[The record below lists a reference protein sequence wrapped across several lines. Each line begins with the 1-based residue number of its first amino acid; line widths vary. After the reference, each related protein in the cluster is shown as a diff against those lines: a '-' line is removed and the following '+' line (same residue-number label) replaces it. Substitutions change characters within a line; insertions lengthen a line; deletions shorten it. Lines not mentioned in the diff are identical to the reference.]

1 MAGVWCFIVSLVL
14 FFLFVGMTAI
24 DSVAHRWRLYGVP
37 TGSARW
43 RFSLWMASKSIWIV
57 RLKSALAMCA
67 VIAFL
72 YSAATIQHTESS
84 ALTVHLNTES
94 GEVQTIKV
102 INSQTDPLL
111 VSDDSHYLIVRGR
124 AMEPFFIGGGLSRVC
139 VQRPS
144 GEKYCGSAD
153 SSLNVKAG
161 DEVFVRSAVFLLR
174 TTHKKAECAPDA
186 LLITRNDA
194 EKLAAD
200 GQFRIVD

>member
-1 MAGVWCFIVSLVL
+1 MTAVMWFIAFLVL
-14 FFLFVGMTAI
+14 FFMYGVTMEI
-24 DSVAHRWRLYGVP
+24 DSVAHRWGLYGVS

-43 RFSLWMASKSIWIV
+43 RFSRWMASKSIWIV
-57 RLKSALAMCA
+57 RLRSVLAMCA

-72 YSAATIQHTESS
+72 CSAATTQRTESS

-94 GEVQTIKV
+94 GEVQTIKA

-111 VSDDSHYLIVRGR
+111 VSDDSRYLIVRGS
-124 AMEPFFIGGGLSRVC
+124 ATEPFFVGGGLSRVC

-144 GEKYCGSAD
+144 GEKYCGFAGP
-153 SSLNVKAG
+153 SLNVKAG
-161 DEVFVRSAVFLLR
+161 DEVFIRSAVFLLR